1 MRTLAVIRALAP
13 IDAKSIR
20 RDSYLGW
27 ALLLP
32 LGIAALVRWGVP
44 WLTDWLAVSLDF
56 DLVPYYVLITS
67 YAAALMVPLLIG
79 QLLGFLLLDERDD
92 DTLTALLVTPLP
104 LEDYLAY
111 RIGLPLIGCT
121 LLVMLA
127 VLATDLVRLPFT
139 LLGPVALLY
148 ALEAPMLTLLMASVC
163 ENKVQGFALVK
174 AVGAAPLLAAA
185 SHFLEEPWQYAAG
198 VIPTFWPLKA
208 FWLASE
214 GSSAEFWGVFAV
226 GLAVHVALLALLLR
240 HFSRVLH
247 R

>member
-1 MRTLAVIRALAP
+1 MRALAVIRALAP

-27 ALLLP
+27 VLLIP

-44 WLTDWLAVSLDF
+44 RLSDWLAVSLDF
-56 DLVPYYVLITS
+56 DLAPYYVLITS
-67 YAAALMVPLLIG
+67 YAVALMVPLLIG

-111 RIGLPLIGCT
+111 RIGLPLLGCT

-127 VLATDLVRLPFT
+127 VLATDLVQLPLT
-139 LLGPVALLY
+139 LLGPIALLY

-174 AVGAAPLLAAA
+174 AVGAVPLLSAAA
-185 SHFLEEPWQYAAG
+185 YFLEEPWQYAAG
-198 VIPTFWPLKA
+198 VIPTFWPVKA

-214 GSSAEFWGVFAV
+214 GSSAAFWAVFAA
-226 GLAVHVALLALLLR
+226 GLAVHVVILALLLR
-240 HFSRVLH
+240 HFGRVLH

>member
-1 MRTLAVIRALAP
+1 MRALAVVRALAP
-13 IDAKSIR
+13 IDAKNIR

-27 ALLLP
+27 ALFLP

-44 WLTDWLAVSLDF
+44 WPSDWLALTLDF
-56 DLVPYYVLITS
+56 ELAPYYVLITS
-67 YAAALMVPLLIG
+67 YAVALMVPLLIG

-92 DTLTALLVTPLP
+92 GTLTVLLVTPLP
-104 LEDYLAY
+104 LEGYLAY
-111 RIGLPLIGCT
+111 RVGLPLLTCS
-121 LLVMLA
+121 LLVALA
-127 VLATDLVRLPFT
+127 VHATDLAGLPFT
-139 LLGPVALLY
+139 LLGPIALLY

-185 SHFLEEPWQYAAG
+185 AYFLEEPWQYAAG

-208 FWLASE
+208 FWLASQ
-214 GSSAEFWGVFAV
+214 GSSTAYWTVIAV
-226 GLAVHVALLALLLR
+226 GLALHGALLALLLR